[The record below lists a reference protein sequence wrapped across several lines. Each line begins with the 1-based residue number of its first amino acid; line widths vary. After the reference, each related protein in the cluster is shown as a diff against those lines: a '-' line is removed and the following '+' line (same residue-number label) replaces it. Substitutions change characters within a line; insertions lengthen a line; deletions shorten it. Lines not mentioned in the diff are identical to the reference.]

1 MASRSVSMS
10 IVSSLA
16 RVDIERGMV
25 SRTRDILSST
35 AWFGALSLLPKVFS
49 LFKDV
54 TLAASFGASQAL
66 DTYLIAFVL
75 IGVPVSI
82 VVVAM
87 QTTLIPALVNKDNNA
102 AAGLLGGAIKL
113 AVALLILALPVWLAV
128 LPVAFGALYPGKG
141 GDDRHE
147 LLLACL
153 WLVPYYFINGINL
166 LLYGALQARKVFWPN
181 AVLPGLFPL
190 AILTVIWLLPDAS
203 IHSLL
208 IGTVIGSVLEGAALV
223 IVLIRERLI
232 RLWRTVGYGLKPVV
246 RLAMPLMA
254 GGVIASFAPIVEQL
268 IAFSLGPGAV
278 SLLSYGNKVPA
289 AVNSL
294 LLTAIGIVVLP
305 HFAELMAKREWC
317 VCKKLYLRL
326 SVIALAAGILVAGV
340 GMTLSETIIRLL
352 FERGAFTAL
361 DTQESADVMSA
372 YLFQL
377 PFLLVAM
384 VSMRA
389 LVAMERTLVMTW
401 ITAGQLTLAGSL
413 AYYFSSKYG
422 VMGVASGTAAATL
435 FGAAVLGIA
444 AWHGFNKQSREL
456 AT

>member
-1 MASRSVSMS
+1 MVSRLVSMS
-10 IVSSLA
+10 SVSSLV

-25 SRTRDILSST
+25 SRTRAILSST

-54 TLAASFGASQAL
+54 AVAASFGASHAL

-113 AVALLILALPVWLAV
+113 AVVLLILALPIWLAV
-128 LPVAFGALYPGKG
+128 LPAVFGTLYPNTAGNNKH
-141 GDDRHE
+141 D
-147 LLLACL
+147 LLWACL
-153 WLVPYYFINGINL
+153 WLIPYYFINGINL

-181 AVLPGLFPL
+181 AVLPGMFPI
-190 AILTVIWLLPDAS
+190 AILAAVWLMPVAD

-208 IGTVIGSVLEGAALV
+208 IGTVAGSVLEGIAL
-223 IVLIRERLI
+223 IFVLMRERLL
-232 RLWRTVGYGLKPVV
+232 RLWHTAGFGLMPVV
-246 RLAMPLMA
+246 RLALPLMA
-254 GGVIASFAPIVEQL
+254 GGAIASFAPVVEQL
-268 IAFSLGPGAV
+268 IAFRLGPGAV
-278 SLLSYGNKVPA
+278 SLLTYGNKVPA

-294 LLTAIGIVVLP
+294 LLTSIGIVVLP
-305 HFAELMAKREWC
+305 HFAELLAKREWHS
-317 VCKKLYLRL
+317 CKKLYIRL
-326 SVIALAAGILVAGV
+326 SVIALGAGILVAGV
-340 GMTLSETIIRLL
+340 GMTLSETIISLL
-352 FERGAFTAL
+352 FERGAFTTA
-361 DTQESADVMSA
+361 DTRESAAVMSA
-372 YLFQL
+372 YLLQL

-389 LVAMERTLVMTW
+389 LVAMGKTLAMTW
-401 ITAGQLTLAGSL
+401 MTAGQLIMAGSL
-413 AYYFSSKYG
+413 AYLFSSHYG
-422 VMGVASGTAAATL
+422 VLGVASGTAAAAL
-435 FGAAVLGIA
+435 FGAAILSTA
-444 AWHGFNKQSREL
+444 AWHGFNEQSRNL

>member
-1 MASRSVSMS
+1 MSSVSN
-10 IVSSLA
+10 LA
-16 RVDIERGMV
+16 KVEFGRSMP
-25 SRTRDILSST
+25 SRTRAILSAT

-54 TLAASFGASQAL
+54 AVAASFGASHAL

-75 IGVPVSI
+75 IGMPVSI
-82 VVVAM
+82 IVVTM

-113 AVALLILALPVWLAV
+113 AIVLLILALPIWLAV
-128 LPVAFGALYPGKG
+128 LPVAFEVLYPGSTKDG
-141 GDDRHE
+141 RHE
-147 LLLACL
+147 LLSACL
-153 WLVPYYFINGINL
+153 WLIPYYFVNGINL

-190 AILTVIWLLPDAS
+190 AILVAIWLMPEAD

-208 IGTVIGSVLEGAALV
+208 LGTVVGSVLEGAALYF
-223 IVLIRERLI
+223 VLRRKRLL
-232 RLWRTVGYGLKPVV
+232 RLWQTAGSGLLPVV
-246 RLAMPLMA
+246 RLALPLMA
-254 GGVIASFAPIVEQL
+254 GGVIASFAPAIEQL
-268 IAFSLGPGAV
+268 IAFRLGSGAV

-305 HFAELMAKREWC
+305 HFAELLAKREWLS
-317 VCKKLYLRL
+317 CKKLYLRL
-326 SVIALAAGILVAGV
+326 SGIALGAGILVAGV
-340 GMTLSETIIRLL
+340 GMALSETVIRLL
-352 FERGAFTAL
+352 FERGAFTTA
-361 DTQESADVMSA
+361 DTRESAAVMSA
-372 YLFQL
+372 YLLQL

-389 LVAMERTLVMTW
+389 LVAMGKTLAMTW
-401 ITAGQLTLAGSL
+401 MTTGQLILAGSL
-413 AYYFSSKYG
+413 AYLFSSPYG
-422 VMGVASGTAAATL
+422 VVGVASGTAMAAL
-435 FGAAVLGIA
+435 FGAAILGTA
-444 AWHGFNKQSREL
+444 AWHGFNEQSRDL